1 MCVLVDIRVEGQEKM
16 GMKKSWTCFMKDKI
30 KLAFLIV
37 ILCITGYTCLK
48 LIHMALIP
56 DIYKEFASEDLRYL
70 KKEEANTGNYIVGQ
84 QAFFDGNIQE
94 RRQYTTP
101 EMSVI
106 AGTYE
111 VTVTYESDM
120 EGFSCYAYAHDTS
133 IYRTLES
140 DVVCLLPQNH
150 QVTFRIKLNHS
161 VPDLQIRINDPES
174 GTIEIKEITV
184 NQDPVAARILICNT
198 VVLLIIICLLYQI
211 CQNYR
216 RGTITRENIGIMTIL
231 ISVWFLASLLT
242 FLDGML
248 YFEDLDL
255 TFHLWRIEGIKNG
268 LENGNFPVRL
278 HSSSLNGYGYP
289 SSVMYGELLLYIPAV
304 LRVIGYSVETSY
316 DVFICLVNAAI
327 IASAYL
333 CLNKMMKNKYIA
345 AGGAS
350 LYVTSI
356 YFIQAVYM
364 NCSVGEYCAMIFLP
378 VVVYGMWKIYHADDP
393 GNAKMIWLPLTIGVT
408 GVIQSHV
415 LTTVLSVITMGVY
428 ALLQW
433 RKTIKKECIIGL
445 FKAMISVML
454 LNIWFIIPFM
464 DYYLKMDMRI
474 FSKGDK
480 VQHIQR
486 QGVSVFRDI
495 FTSFNGTFDDTSNGT
510 LPKGVGIILFLA
522 IVVFVFLYFSIDKKK
537 QNSGLF
543 SAGKWCS
550 MAAFIYIFLSTDLM
564 PYDILCESIP
574 LFNKIIGMIQFPSR
588 FLIFAT
594 LLLVSLWC
602 INFAIMWEYISIQW
616 STMAMAV
623 IVVLSVMQMGNLMNS
638 IRDSGIM
645 ISAYDEAALNFY
657 NAAYASVGQGEYIP
671 QGVDENICQLS
682 SGEIYDIT
690 GVISGYRRVEDRYC
704 LECKNSGEETYFEL
718 PLLYYMNYEAYDTEQ
733 NLHLSCS
740 AGENGRVR
748 VDVPAGYAGTV
759 DVRFRS
765 PWYWR
770 GAEVISLV
778 TMIYLVW
785 KSGKKYLVKSR
796 N

>member
-1 MCVLVDIRVEGQEKM
+1 
-16 GMKKSWTCFMKDKI
+16 
-30 KLAFLIV
+30 
-37 ILCITGYTCLK
+37 
-48 LIHMALIP
+48 
-56 DIYKEFASEDLRYL
+56 
-70 KKEEANTGNYIVGQ
+70 
-84 QAFFDGNIQE
+84 
-94 RRQYTTP
+94 
-101 EMSVI
+101 
-106 AGTYE
+106 
-111 VTVTYESDM
+111 
-120 EGFSCYAYAHDTS
+120 
-133 IYRTLES
+133 
-140 DVVCLLPQNH
+140 
-150 QVTFRIKLNHS
+150 
-161 VPDLQIRINDPES
+161 
-174 GTIEIKEITV
+174 
-184 NQDPVAARILICNT
+184 
-198 VVLLIIICLLYQI
+198 
-211 CQNYR
+211 
-216 RGTITRENIGIMTIL
+216 
-231 ISVWFLASLLT
+231 
-242 FLDGML
+242 
-248 YFEDLDL
+248 
-255 TFHLWRIEGIKNG
+255 
-268 LENGNFPVRL
+268 
-278 HSSSLNGYGYP
+278 
-289 SSVMYGELLLYIPAV
+289 
-304 LRVIGYSVETSY
+304 
-316 DVFICLVNAAI
+316 
-327 IASAYL
+327 
-333 CLNKMMKNKYIA
+333 
-345 AGGAS
+345 
-350 LYVTSI
+350 
-356 YFIQAVYM
+356 
-364 NCSVGEYCAMIFLP
+364 
-378 VVVYGMWKIYHADDP
+378 
-393 GNAKMIWLPLTIGVT
+393 
-408 GVIQSHV
+408 
-415 LTTVLSVITMGVY
+415 
-428 ALLQW
+428 
-433 RKTIKKECIIGL
+433 
-445 FKAMISVML
+445 ML